1 MMHFKLI
8 SLNGCCCFLC
18 YIVSAWYPFINST
31 SAINLTRN
39 VSAHQGV
46 KLPGGAH
53 RRKTTCTHKTS
64 KSFVFVTKLF
74 QCLHTQQQKT
84 VEISLLPCKFKH
96 NSAPFFTKAMNKFL
110 NISFQ
115 TIRNTKRNLGLYYA

>member
-8 SLNGCCCFLC
+8 SLNVCCCFLC

-53 RRKTTCTHKTS
+53 RRRLHVPIKQANR
-64 KSFVFVTKLF
+64 L
-74 QCLHTQQQKT
+74 CLSLNCFSIYTQQQKT

-96 NSAPFFTKAMNKFL
+96 NSAPFFTKTMNKFL

-115 TIRNTKRNLGLYYA
+115 TIRNTKRNLGLYDA